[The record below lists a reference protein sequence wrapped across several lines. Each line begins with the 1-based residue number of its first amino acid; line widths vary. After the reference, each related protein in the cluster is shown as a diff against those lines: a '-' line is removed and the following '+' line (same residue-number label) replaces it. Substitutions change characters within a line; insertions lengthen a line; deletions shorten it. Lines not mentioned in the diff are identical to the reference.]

1 MLLQLEG
8 IRVLWLSMT
17 FVRLRLCAA
26 GGALTLPALGKM
38 RYKKCITLSCS
49 LFWILEEFLHYSL
62 LYLVHHIVCFSF
74 CGSNPQFQN
83 PVPPEISCLCLR
95 EKKKKKTVSMDAL

>member
-38 RYKKCITLSCS
+38 HFLS
-49 LFWILEEFLHYSL
+49 L
-62 LYLVHHIVCFSF
+62 
-74 CGSNPQFQN
+74 
-83 PVPPEISCLCLR
+83 PVFH
-95 EKKKKKTVSMDAL
+95 T